1 MERTGVIAVTNCCVV
16 TRLSGSGKES
26 ITPSKRNG
34 SCSLIIYLLFFSS
47 VYTTTLIR
55 CQVLKASTILPVVAH
70 TMRGLNI
77 TLTMSPL
84 WFIWTGLQ
92 GNNMVK
98 DKTSRAFLDRWVNGL
113 ITDMANIP
121 ITLKNVIVVYL
132 FYSINPLQKQL
143 QGVIYG

>member
-1 MERTGVIAVTNCCVV
+1 
-16 TRLSGSGKES
+16 
-26 ITPSKRNG
+26 
-34 SCSLIIYLLFFSS
+34 
-47 VYTTTLIR
+47 
-55 CQVLKASTILPVVAH
+55 
-70 TMRGLNI
+70 MRGLNI